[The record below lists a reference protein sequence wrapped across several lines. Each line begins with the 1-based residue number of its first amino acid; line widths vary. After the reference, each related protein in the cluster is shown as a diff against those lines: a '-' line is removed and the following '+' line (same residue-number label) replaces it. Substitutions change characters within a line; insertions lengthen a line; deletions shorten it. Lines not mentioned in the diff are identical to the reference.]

1 MGEVIEASTHA
12 YDSRDDAQTKM
23 LALKEKADKEL
34 AQYTMEL
41 KVSVPSS
48 LLLPREVH
56 KGNDLAI
63 ELACYRACLLDGS

>member
-48 LLLPREVH
+48 LLLPRDASKDNVTVCPPLIR
-56 KGNDLAI
+56 DVL
-63 ELACYRACLLDGS
+63 